1 MIGDLSVPASARV
14 SVASAFYENITSADA
29 LRGALASSADFEKQ
43 LTDDGYVVVKFF
55 VHVTKEAQRK
65 RLTRLRRDPTTA
77 WRVSDGKMATIGEY
91 EEAYRLYD
99 NLLEGS
105 DFSYAPWH
113 LINGEDKRRANL
125 KITETLVDALEKA
138 LHAKKDPAALAA
150 AAKAQANS
158 SGAAVEEIPL
168 EGRSPEQ
175 QLATAGAAPDFVDRG
190 RNDACGRRI
199 GGGAVADEWQVQA
212 KGMHPARREAS
223 REVHV

>member
-1 MIGDLSVPASARV
+1 MREAAEERHI
-14 SVASAFYENITSADA
+14 DA

-125 KITETLVDALEKA
+125 KITETLVDALDKA
-138 LHAKKDPAALAA
+138 LHAKKDPAVLRRPRRRRPTAPVRPRRFRWRAVPRAA
-150 AAKAQANS
+150 AC
-158 SGAAVEEIPL
+158 
-168 EGRSPEQ
+168 
-175 QLATAGAAPDFVDRG
+175 RG
-190 RNDACGRRI
+190 
-199 GGGAVADEWQVQA
+199 
-212 KGMHPARREAS
+212 AS
-223 REVHV
+223 RR